1 MQAKITISLETDVIQ
16 ALKHYAWDEYRYY
29 RIQAALIIRQ
39 ELERK
44 GYLEHDRNNQEAPG
58 RTETGEGV

>member
-1 MQAKITISLETDVIQ
+1 MQETIKIPLEPEVLQ
-16 ALKHYAWDEYRYY
+16 ALKRYASDEYRYY
-29 RIQAALIIRQ
+29 RIQAASIIRQ

-44 GYLEHDRNNQEAPG
+44 GYLEHDRDNQEAPG